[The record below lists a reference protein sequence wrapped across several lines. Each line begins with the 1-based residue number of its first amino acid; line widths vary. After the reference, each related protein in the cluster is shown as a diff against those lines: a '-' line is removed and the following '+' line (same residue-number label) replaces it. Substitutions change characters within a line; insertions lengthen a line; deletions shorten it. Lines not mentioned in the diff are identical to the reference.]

1 MKGRRFSPARVLAVS
16 LLLLLAV
23 LYFLPFYWMVV
34 TALKPL
40 AAFYRFPPTLV
51 PEGATLAPFLSVMV
65 RRGFLVL
72 LRNSLVVCLAGA
84 GLGVAVSMLIV
95 YPVTRMAVPPAFRRA
110 LLNWILSLRFLPPI
124 VVVIPFFDIV
134 RQVGLYDSLL
144 SLILLY
150 TVFSLPFATWMLK
163 GFFLEIPREI
173 EEAALVD
180 GATRW
185 CAFLRILL
193 PQLAPALLAS
203 MVITFALAWSEF
215 MFAFILTA
223 TPRSQTFPIGVASL
237 VTQFEIIWNEMA
249 AAGTIAAE
257 VPILLLLLARRYVVS
272 ALTFG
277 AVREKA

>member
-1 MKGRRFSPARVLAVS
+1 VRRLGGWRLVTVAVLM
-16 LLLLLAV
+16 LLAG
-23 LYFLPFYWMVV
+23 LYLFPFYWMVV

-40 AAFYRFPPTLV
+40 PEFYRFPPTLLPV
-51 PEGATLAPFLSVMV
+51 DATFAPFWSVMV

-72 LRNSLVVCLAGA
+72 LRNSLVACLAA
-84 GLGVAVSMLIV
+84 VVAALVVSMLIA
-95 YPVTRMAVPPAFRRA
+95 YPVTRLPVSPAFRRA

-124 VVVIPFFDIV
+124 VVVIPFFDII
-134 RQVGLYDSLL
+134 RRMGLYDTLAAL
-144 SLILLY
+144 VLLY
-150 TVFSLPFATWMLK
+150 TVFSLPFATWMLR
-163 GFFLEIPREI
+163 GFLLEVPMEI

-185 CAFLRILL
+185 YAFFVVLL
-193 PQLAPALLAS
+193 PQLAPALLATA
-203 MVITFALAWSEF
+203 VITFALAWSEF

-249 AAGTIAAE
+249 AVGTIAAI
-257 VPILLLLLARRYVVS
+257 VPILLLVFARRYVIA

-277 AVREKA
+277 AVRDKA

>member
-95 YPVTRMAVPPAFRRA
+95 YPVTRMAVPPAFRRG

-249 AAGTIAAE
+249 AAGTIAAA

>member
-1 MKGRRFSPARVLAVS
+1 MKRRRFSLARVLAVS
-16 LLLLLAV
+16 VLLLLAI
-23 LYFLPFYWMVV
+23 LYLLPFYWMVV

-40 AAFYRFPPTLV
+40 AAFYQFPPTLV

-84 GLGVAVSMLIV
+84 GLGVAVAMLIV
-95 YPVTRMAVPPAFRRA
+95 YPVTRMPVPPAFRRG

-144 SLILLY
+144 SLVLLY

-185 CAFLRILL
+185 HAFLRILL

-203 MVITFALAWSEF
+203 VVITFALAWSEF

-249 AAGTIAAE
+249 AVGTIAAA
-257 VPILLLLLARRYVVS
+257 VPILLLLLARRYVVT